1 MRTEQLNYSMLDPRH
16 NDYPIDTGIAEI
28 IHEGFRRIIA
38 DDDRTEYLAAA
49 NQTLV
54 DAHGTNI
61 IIHGDPGIVRIEEV
75 LTIEF
80 CGTTSM
86 KKLREILTNAECMRI
101 FEYHHGDYVAD
112 CINKSELARIACDA
126 DHPRAAEIRRCL
138 RVQKHTN
145 IHWEVH
151 TNATR
156 H

>member
-1 MRTEQLNYSMLDPRH
+1 MRTEQLNYSMLDPQH

-38 DDDRTEYLAAA
+38 DDDRAEFLAAA
-49 NQTLV
+49 NEILV
-54 DAHGTNI
+54 DTHGTNI
-61 IIHGDPGIVRIEEV
+61 IIHGDLGMVRIEDV

-80 CGTTSM
+80 CDTAEVARICG
-86 KKLREILTNAECMRI
+86 EIAV
-101 FEYHHGDYVAD
+101 GD
-112 CINKSELARIACDA
+112 INKSKLARIACDA

-145 IHWEVH
+145 IQWEVH